1 MSNKLSPEDIQ
12 KLLLEKAQEMFPE
25 GFDIVY
31 GDDDSIMVNP
41 KIRQNPSQEKK

>member
-1 MSNKLSPEDIQ
+1 MSNKLSPADIR
-12 KLLLEKAQEMFPE
+12 KLLIEKAQEMYPE

-31 GDDDSIMVNP
+31 GGHDSIMVNP